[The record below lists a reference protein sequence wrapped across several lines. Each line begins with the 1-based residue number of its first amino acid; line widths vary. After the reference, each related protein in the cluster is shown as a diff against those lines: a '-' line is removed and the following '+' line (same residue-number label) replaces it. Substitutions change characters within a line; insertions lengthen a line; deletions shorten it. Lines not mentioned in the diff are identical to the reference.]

1 MFLAPYILFFKNAKE
16 GELPSQIP
24 LRIWKCDSVISCKE
38 ALTML
43 VTVLYFLPYSWPV
56 PDVAELTQAEVS

>member
-1 MFLAPYILFFKNAKE
+1 MPKKVNYQAKFPSGFENVTLIL
-16 GELPSQIP
+16 
-24 LRIWKCDSVISCKE
+24 CKE